1 LVLLFVPAR
10 PHLSVSKGA
19 IEMKTLLT
27 ALLASAALATPALA
41 QKSPE
46 TVAPKFEHV
55 IPNIPGKS
63 LVSVEVTFPPGVTA
77 LPHHHAKS
85 AFLYVYVLS
94 GEIES
99 QLEGEP
105 KRTYRAG
112 DSFFE
117 PPGAHHVFSRNL
129 SATEP
134 AKLLATFVVD
144 SSEKALTTYDHEGHK
159 Q

>member
-1 LVLLFVPAR
+1 MKSLLTVLL
-10 PHLSVSKGA
+10 A
-19 IEMKTLLT
+19 IM
-27 ALLASAALATPALA
+27 AFASPALA

-94 GEIES
+94 GAIES

-105 KRTYRAG
+105 VKTYRAG

-117 PPGAHHVFSRNL
+117 PPGAHHVFSRNV

-134 AKLLATFVVD
+134 AKLLAVFIAD
-144 SSEKALTTYDHEGHK
+144 SNDKALTVYDHEGHK

>member
-1 LVLLFVPAR
+1 
-10 PHLSVSKGA
+10 
-19 IEMKTLLT
+19 MKTLLT
-27 ALLASAALATPALA
+27 VLLASVAFATPALA

-63 LVSVEVTFPPGVTA
+63 LVSAEVTFPPGATS

-85 AFLYVYVLS
+85 AFLYVYILS
-94 GEIES
+94 GAIES

-105 KRTYRAG
+105 ARTYRVG

-117 PPGAHHVFSRNL
+117 PPGAHHVQARNL

-134 AKLLATFVVD
+134 AKILAVFIAD
-144 SSEKALTTYDHEGHK
+144 SDEKALTTYDHEGHK

>member
-1 LVLLFVPAR
+1 
-10 PHLSVSKGA
+10 
-19 IEMKTLLT
+19 MKTLLT
-27 ALLASAALATPALA
+27 ALLASAVLATPAFA
-41 QKSPE
+41 QKPPE
-46 TVAPKFEHV
+46 TVTPKFEHV
-55 IPNIPGKS
+55 ITNIPGKS
-63 LVSVEVTFPPGVTA
+63 LISVEVTFPPGATS

-85 AFLYVYVLS
+85 AFLYVYILS
-94 GEIES
+94 GAIES

-105 KRTYRAG
+105 ARTYRAG
-112 DSFFE
+112 DTFFE
-117 PPGAHHVFSRNL
+117 PPGAHHIASRNL